1 MLANKRGQTVALG
14 GLLLQLVLAALAVAL
29 WWFTQ
34 LGAGW
39 PALWLVIAPAP
50 IWLVTLILFYCR
62 YLQRRE
68 AQELEDL
75 AARGGDRASI
85 FTEGPDGQPMRPADR
100 RLKWMERY
108 LVAAFTLLLAGY
120 HVVLGILL
128 LRSVGAALGG
138 GITPQASAWMFV
150 AIGLAF
156 ISLLFSRYATGMA
169 KIQAWRLLRAPGSYL
184 FTNSVVFFLLA
195 AVLAAEHYKSH
206 TFGNVVAYVLP
217 VFMLIVGAELLLNF
231 ILDLYRP
238 RIPGAESRFSYD
250 SRMLNLIASPESIG
264 HSIAEALNYQFGFEV
279 SSSWFYQLL
288 QRAFAPLLLAGV
300 MIVWL
305 MTSVVVVEEGQA
317 YVVLHWGKEYPS
329 GHPQRLLTPRSRPYL
344 IWPWPIDTARK
355 FDTGKVHE
363 IILGVGGKRKEKFAK
378 GGKRVYLW
386 TDEHGPQEELDTLVA
401 IAPRPEQRRP
411 QRETRIL
418 HIPSVNL
425 IKLIVAVYY
434 RIDDPYKFGYTVTD
448 PHKLLKAAAY
458 REMIRY
464 AASATLDE
472 RAPGPPGSLREE
484 GIMSGG
490 RAKAA
495 RDLQQ
500 LISQAVSGDK
510 LDLGVEIV
518 GVEILGCHP
527 GKDAADAFEKVIAA
541 ERQQDKLRYEAQ
553 GEANKVLA
561 AVAGDP
567 DQALKLSQAI
577 GFRQELKALL
587 DLRDRGKD
595 LAAGVGEVI
604 VRAQNEADRLKEE
617 TEMERRM
624 GKLSANTKTIAQVL
638 LERQTAFLS
647 ILKNTDPA
655 GADLDAQVAAA
666 QKEEGRQF
674 EGVQGQAA
682 VAVAR
687 ARADRWRREFRE
699 RARAETFD
707 VQLLSLNA
715 APQLYSLDKYLDALG
730 EGIKNRKK
738 YILAADRDKLE
749 VRLNLQEQ
757 QESLGEL
764 PLGGGN

>member
-1 MLANKRGQTVALG
+1 MLANKRGQTVALS

-34 LGAGW
+34 LGAAW

-68 AQELEDL
+68 AQELDDL

-85 FTEGPDGQPMRPADR
+85 FAEGPDGQPMRLADR
-100 RLKWMERY
+100 RLQWMERY

-120 HVVLGILL
+120 HVILGILL
-128 LRSVGAALGG
+128 LRSVGAAPAG

-169 KIQAWRLLRAPGSYL
+169 KVQTWRLLRAPGSYL
-184 FTNSVVFFLLA
+184 FTNSLVFFLLA

-206 TFGNVVAYVLP
+206 TFGSVIAYVLP
-217 VFMLIVGAELLLNF
+217 VFMLIVGAELVGNF

-238 RIPGAESRFSYD
+238 RIPGAERRFSYD

-317 YVVLHWGKEYPS
+317 YVVLHWGKEYPQ

-363 IILGVGGKRKEKFAK
+363 IVLGIGTPQKEKLAK

-386 TDEHGPQEELDTLVA
+386 TEEHGPQEELDTIVA
-401 IAPRPEQRRP
+401 IPPRPEERRP
-411 QRETRIL
+411 EQETRIL
-418 HIPSVNL
+418 QIPSVNL

-458 REMIRY
+458 REMVRY
-464 AASATLDE
+464 AASATLDD
-472 RAPGPPGSLREE
+472 RAPGAE
-484 GIMSGG
+484 GIMSAG
-490 RAKAA
+490 RAQAA
-495 RDLQQ
+495 RELQQ
-500 LISQAVSGDK
+500 RIAQAVSGDK
-510 LDLGVEIV
+510 HDLGVEIV

-527 GKDAADAFEKVIAA
+527 GKDAAEAFEKVIAA

-647 ILKNTDPA
+647 VLKNTDPA
-655 GADLDAQVAAA
+655 GANLDAQVAAA
-666 QKEEGRQF
+666 QKEEARQF

-682 VAVAR
+682 VDIAR

-699 RARAETFD
+699 RARAETFG

-715 APQLYSLDKYLDALG
+715 APQLYRLDKYLDALG

-738 YILAADRDKLE
+738 YIVATDRDKLE

-764 PLGGGN
+764 PLGGKE